1 MLLLMCG
8 SGHLQ
13 TKFSLTAGLSCSK
26 KKGVNMEANVKLSD
40 KIGKK
45 KQGEW
50 QVGFKVSLPKLK
62 QVARY

>member
-13 TKFSLTAGLSCSK
+13 TKFLFTASLSCSK
-26 KKGVNMEANVKLSD
+26 KKGVDMEANIKLRN

-50 QVGFKVSLPKLK
+50 QVGVNVRIPNVG